1 MFPISILVSEQV
13 KLMQFFLSTYVTGD
27 IELIFYYSFLVI
39 QHVFQS
45 LLSYKIPS
53 WLYPGGS
60 VSQNNTKL
68 LKYDNGRKI
77 LN

>member
-53 WLYPGGS
+53 
-60 VSQNNTKL
+60 
-68 LKYDNGRKI
+68 
-77 LN
+77 